1 MSARSQTLLCSS
13 TVYCA
18 CAASGTKPQQTS
30 NGAMDAEPRDIEGFA
45 GPEKAQWYS
54 RAAHATTAQR
64 QRLVSEIPA
73 VPLNATTII
82 ARNSLFRG
90 LPEQTIAQITALAS
104 RRSYKADALIFMRG
118 DPGDALY
125 GVVTGRVRISASGAG
140 GKEVFLNIME
150 PGDAFGEI
158 ALLDGQART
167 AAATTLAPT
176 ELLIIRRE
184 DFLALVKREPQLA
197 VHLIELLCKRVRWT
211 SEQSEA
217 SSLLNVAGRLA
228 KRLLSLASSHARK
241 TPAGVQLKITQED
254 LAQFLGLS
262 RQIVNKYLQTWKKQ
276 GWITLGRGSVT
287 LVDER
292 ALRELTRK
300 D

>member
-1 MSARSQTLLCSS
+1 MSE
-13 TVYCA
+13 
-18 CAASGTKPQQTS
+18 
-30 NGAMDAEPRDIEGFA
+30 N
-45 GPEKAQWYS
+45 
-54 RAAHATTAQR
+54 
-64 QRLVSEIPA
+64 PA

-90 LPEQTIAQITALAS
+90 LPEQTIAQIAALAS
-104 RRSYKADALIFMRG
+104 RRTYKADTVVVMRG

-125 GVVTGRVRISASGAG
+125 GVITGRVRISASGAG
-140 GKEVFLNIME
+140 GKEIFLNIME

-158 ALLDGQART
+158 ALLDGQPRS
-167 AAATTLAPT
+167 AAATTITPT
-176 ELLIIRRE
+176 ELMIIRRE

-211 SEQSEA
+211 SEQSED
-217 SSLLNVAGRLA
+217 SSLLSVPARLA
-228 KRLLSLASSHARK
+228 KRLLSLASSHGRK
-241 TPAGVQLKITQED
+241 TTAGAQLKITQED

-276 GWITLGRGSVT
+276 GWITLGRGSVV
-287 LVDER
+287 LENER